1 MYVTTSEG
9 QPVDIIDTNEGP
21 VEVFRSDG
29 TMPTEQ
35 DEEVAR
41 FAMDS
46 LGEALSGASSLF
58 QALPSF
64 LPSFFGESSGPS
76 WIDQQFA
83 ILDDLANQMQL
94 AQQPQPRYVLPPMME
109 GDARL
114 QRVAEMRMNDAM
126 SQLVGDKARRAP
138 EGYVARADPAYFQ
151 MDLVMAPDGS
161 LRIVEVPVETN
172 GDMLDSM
179 DSLSKGAQAEGR
191 MRRAAPAPGWG
202 GETRD
207 PEMPLKKDEDAFFK
221 LAGKQRQAAARGQ
234 GWAVPDVHAAV
245 EEHMEAHGPQSVF
258 FASAV
263 VSLLIASALALCCC
277 CCCARPRGLEDE
289 DEAEAVF
296 MEQSSRPLLETYEA
310 LHGDDDLYLDI
321 PDHEHAEGPP
331 VLYSSNVDT
340 VTIVS
345 YTKPSDQV

>member
-1 MYVTTSEG
+1 
-9 QPVDIIDTNEGP
+9 
-21 VEVFRSDG
+21 
-29 TMPTEQ
+29 
-35 DEEVAR
+35 
-41 FAMDS
+41 
-46 LGEALSGASSLF
+46 
-58 QALPSF
+58 
-64 LPSFFGESSGPS
+64 
-76 WIDQQFA
+76 
-83 ILDDLANQMQL
+83 MQL

-138 EGYVARADPAYFQ
+138 EGYEARADP
-151 MDLVMAPDGS
+151 G
-161 LRIVEVPVETN
+161 
-172 GDMLDSM
+172 
-179 DSLSKGAQAEGR
+179 EGR

-207 PEMPLKKDEDAFFK
+207 TEMPLRKDEDAFFK
-221 LAGKQRQAAARGQ
+221 PARKQRQAAAGGQ

-321 PDHEHAEGPP
+321 PDHERAEGPP